1 MWATNSSTYTYVP
14 LNGDQVSVV
23 LTSSDACA
31 SGLLTQ
37 PILNFSWNDNT
48 KEITDYGIDAISGF
62 GQYITGRVGGTL
74 SLAPITSLKPI

>member
-1 MWATNSSTYTYVP
+1 MWAQISTYTYVP

-48 KEITDYGIDAISGF
+48 KLQIRIME
-62 GQYITGRVGGTL
+62 
-74 SLAPITSLKPI
+74 

>member
-1 MWATNSSTYTYVP
+1 
-14 LNGDQVSVV
+14 LCFR
-23 LTSSDACA
+23 LTH
-31 SGLLTQ
+31 T

-48 KEITDYGIDAISGF
+48 KITDSDYGIDAISGF